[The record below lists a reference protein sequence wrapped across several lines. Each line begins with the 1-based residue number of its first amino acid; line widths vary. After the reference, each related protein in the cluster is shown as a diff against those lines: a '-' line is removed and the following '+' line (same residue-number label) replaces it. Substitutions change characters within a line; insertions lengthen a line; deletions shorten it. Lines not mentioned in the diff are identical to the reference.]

1 LWITTHSYRTNV
13 FGFPGAPDLPLQ
25 ANNLG
30 FLDQELALEWVQL
43 NIAKFGGDPKQ
54 ITIMGQSAGGFSV
67 SGMVI
72 RHPIDPPFRAAI
84 IFSGASPDTTPT
96 DAASFTSFNN
106 FSSAVGCGET
116 PGPARLA
123 CLRQVPTATIR
134 AFTNGPLSG
143 AFEPLIDDFTTF
155 DDNIQRIQAGNA
167 ARVPLLTGNMQ
178 NDGTLFTVGDTNLTA
193 FLEASGF
200 SGVDTNITAAVVRSL
215 YPGQDDTDVIADT
228 FRDVA
233 FLCPASLW
241 TAAFVESGI
250 SSVFRYEYGAV
261 FPDLQL
267 FPNAGAWHS
276 TELPELFGTFN
287 ASTATPNEVTLSKT
301 FQTAIANFI
310 KNPNE
315 SPAPNWPKY
324 VPGGST
330 QTLARLAYNGNV
342 ETDNFVQAVTSNSQ
356 DTPCALWDLLLDF

>member
-1 LWITTHSYRTNV
+1 
-13 FGFPGAPDLPLQ
+13 
-25 ANNLG
+25 
-30 FLDQELALEWVQL
+30 
-43 NIAKFGGDPKQ
+43 
-54 ITIMGQSAGGFSV
+54 
-67 SGMVI
+67 
-72 RHPIDPPFRAAI
+72 
-84 IFSGASPDTTPT
+84 
-96 DAASFTSFNN
+96 
-106 FSSAVGCGET
+106 
-116 PGPARLA
+116 
-123 CLRQVPTATIR
+123 
-134 AFTNGPLSG
+134 
-143 AFEPLIDDFTTF
+143 
-155 DDNIQRIQAGNA
+155 
-167 ARVPLLTGNMQ
+167 MQ

-200 SGVDTNITAAVVRSL
+200 TGIDANITAAVVRSL
-215 YPGQDDTDVIADT
+215 YPGQNDTDVIADT
-228 FRDVA
+228 FRDVV
-233 FLCPASLW
+233 FLCPTSLW

-310 KNPNE
+310 KDPNE

-324 VPGGST
+324 IPGSLT

-342 ETDNFVQAVTSNSQ
+342 ETDNFVQAVTSDSQ
-356 DTPCALWDLLLDF
+356 DTPCVLWDVLLDF